1 MCSSYQAHYYSSI
14 TVRSPPWSELCV
26 EFFLWGGLFST
37 LISVCRCRSPQIG
50 CVFFTVKSI
59 LSISSAYSLLR
70 RLGLHCVICWLKG
83 VSTKRPGISLSS
95 VAFLGYSCRGFLLG
109 TISVIGYLPY
119 AGVLSDQLFPPYV
132 RARLFPCHQL
142 IDHSLRPSSCI
153 QNRSSRLHFVF
164 SSFFLAQ
171 KNSIAHQVRRFWN
184 SLFGRH

>member
-1 MCSSYQAHYYSSI
+1 MSLPESANWVCFHYCQINSIYQF
-14 TVRSPPWSELCV
+14 RL
-26 EFFLWGGLFST
+26 
-37 LISVCRCRSPQIG
+37 
-50 CVFFTVKSI
+50 FFTSALGSALCDLLVERCLQTPGPFIVKCCFPWI
-59 LSISSAYSLLR
+59 LLQ
-70 RLGLHCVICWLKG
+70 G
-83 VSTKRPGISLSS
+83 V
-95 VAFLGYSCRGFLLG
+95 LLG
-109 TISVIGYLPY
+109 TISVIGYLSY

-171 KNSIAHQVRRFWN
+171 KNSIAHQARRFWN

>member
-1 MCSSYQAHYYSSI
+1 MEVVLSLGSGVSYQ
-14 TVRSPPWSELCV
+14 
-26 EFFLWGGLFST
+26 
-37 LISVCRCRSPQIG
+37 SPQTG